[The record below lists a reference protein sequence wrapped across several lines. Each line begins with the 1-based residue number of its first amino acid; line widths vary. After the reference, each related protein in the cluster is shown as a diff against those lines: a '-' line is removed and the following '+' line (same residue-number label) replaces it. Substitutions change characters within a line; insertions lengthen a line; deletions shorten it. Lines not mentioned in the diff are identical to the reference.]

1 MLSKAYTKFLFLL
14 LILSLSFA
22 GEGTITAKRAKY
34 IPSEEKII
42 GEDVLIKYEDYE
54 IRGDKVT
61 LNLNDNSG
69 VVEGDAVLIKSG
81 EMMRG
86 EKLFFN
92 WEKEEWKMESGKV
105 EIEAKRLQGAQ
116 EPLFF
121 YAKESAGTS
130 NKMEG
135 KGISLTTCNLPHPH
149 YSLNAKEI
157 FVLFGDKLV
166 ARDVSFVVLGR
177 KLFHLPYIVI
187 PLKAPAKRSF
197 IPQFGSDPYE
207 GYFIKTTYPYL
218 STAVASGILH
228 LDYIQ
233 KRGTGQGIEH
243 TFVYPH
249 LNSSF
254 SLYHMAPSGGEGESL
269 TASGKMDW
277 QKGSLRA
284 SILSD
289 FQKNSLWYGGSSRTS
304 NLQTTIEQN
313 TFNSSLSLDL
323 RKQNVKGFYESQNL
337 FASLLYNLRLD
348 ARRNLKVDIQN
359 TSLSYSNT
367 PTDKE
372 LYSTFLFSQEGKV
385 GFEIETTRR
394 NDLDKDAYTA
404 DENYSFLEKMPEIRL
419 KAPQILAK
427 FPLDAEIAW
436 GQYRQFITKPFLSRA
451 TFSFS
456 TYWRSSQSLSQR
468 NKPYLS
474 LNGEFFQGL
483 YGDGTALYSYNL
495 SPTLQFPIG
504 SSSLNLSFRH
514 TTSRGYSPFYMDQIY
529 PYSALN
535 VGWTLNS
542 RITKLSLQGGYD
554 FRNEYPY
561 SITGSLEISPT
572 WGDFLFYLG
581 YEPKSKHWRD
591 IIANVRIGEKT
602 NPLWNVNIRYATE
615 EKKVA
620 FVRGTGKLILGKWW
634 KIEGIYGYN
643 GYTNKLEELD
653 LALTRD
659 LHCWVA
665 SLLYNKRRKELTFN
679 LYLKAFP
686 IQLRPLG
693 LGEEGQY
700 IGTSVGGYY

>member
-1 MLSKAYTKFLFLL
+1 MLSRIAVISFFILV
-14 LILSLSFA
+14 LSLSFA

-42 GEDVLIKYEDYE
+42 GEDVVIKYEDYE

-61 LNLNDNSG
+61 LSLDENSG
-69 VVEGDAVLIKSG
+69 VVEGNALLIKSG
-81 EMMRG
+81 EVMRG

-116 EPLFF
+116 APLFL
-121 YAKESAGTS
+121 YAKESTGSS

-135 KGISLTTCNLPHPH
+135 RNISLTTCSLPHPH
-149 YSLNAKEI
+149 YSIDAKEL

-166 ARDVSFVVLGR
+166 AKDVSFVALGR
-177 KLFHLPYIVI
+177 KLFHLPYLVI
-187 PLKAPAKRSF
+187 PLKKTAQRSF
-197 IPQFGSDPYE
+197 VPEFGSDPYQ
-207 GYFIKTTYPYL
+207 GYYIKTTYPYL

-233 KRGTGQGIEH
+233 KRGSGEGIEH
-243 TFVYPH
+243 SFTYPH
-249 LNSSF
+249 FNSSF
-254 SLYHMAPSGGEGESL
+254 SLYHIAPSGGEGESL
-269 TASGKMDW
+269 TTNGKMDW

-284 SILSD
+284 SILTD

-304 NLQTTIEQN
+304 NLQTTIEHN
-313 TFNSSLSLDL
+313 TPLSNLSLSF
-323 RKQNVKGFYESQNL
+323 RQQNVKGFYESQNIL
-337 FASLLYNLRLD
+337 TSLLYNIRLD
-348 ARRNLKVDIQN
+348 ARRNLKVDIQD
-359 TSLSYSNT
+359 TSLSYSNS

-385 GFEIETTRR
+385 GIEIETTRR
-394 NDLDKDAYTA
+394 NDLDKDVYTG
-404 DENYSFLEKMPEIRL
+404 DENFSFLEKMPEIRL
-419 KAPQILAK
+419 KAPQIVHEL
-427 FPLDAEIAW
+427 PVDAEIVW

-468 NKPYLS
+468 NRPYFT

-483 YGDGTALYSYNL
+483 YGDGTALYSYNF
-495 SPTLQFPIG
+495 SPTLQVPIG

-514 TTSRGYSPFYMDQIY
+514 ITSRGYSPFYMDQVY
-529 PYSALN
+529 PYSSLN
-535 VGWTLNS
+535 VGWTLTS
-542 RITKLSLQGGYD
+542 KIAKFSLQGGYD
-554 FRNEYPY
+554 FRNDYPY
-561 SITGSLEISPT
+561 SITGNLEISPT
-572 WGDFLFYLG
+572 WGNFLFYLG
-581 YEPKSKHWRD
+581 YEPRSKTWRD
-591 IIANVRIGEKT
+591 IIANVKIGEKT
-602 NPLWNVNIRYATE
+602 KPLWNINIRYATE
-615 EKKVA
+615 EKKLA
-620 FVRGTGKLILGKWW
+620 FVRGTGKLELGKWW

-643 GYTNKLEELD
+643 GYTNKLDELD

-686 IQLRPLG
+686 IQIRPLG
-693 LGEEGQY
+693 LGAEGQY

>member
-1 MLSKAYTKFLFLL
+1 MLSRIAVISFFILV
-14 LILSLSFA
+14 LSLSFA

-34 IPSEEKII
+34 IPLEEKII
-42 GEDVLIKYEDYE
+42 GEDVVIKYEDYE

-61 LNLNDNSG
+61 LSLDENSG
-69 VVEGDAVLIKSG
+69 VVEGNALLIKSG
-81 EMMRG
+81 EVMKG

-105 EIEAKRLQGAQ
+105 EVEAKRLQGAQ
-116 EPLFF
+116 APLFL
-121 YAKESAGTS
+121 YAKESTGSS

-135 KGISLTTCNLPHPH
+135 RSISLTTCNLPHPH
-149 YSLNAKEI
+149 YSIDAKEL

-166 ARDVSFVVLGR
+166 AKDVSFVALGR
-177 KLFHLPYIVI
+177 KLFHLPYLVI
-187 PLKAPAKRSF
+187 PLKKTAQRSF
-197 IPQFGSDPYE
+197 VPEFGSDPYQ
-207 GYFIKTTYPYL
+207 GYYIKTTYPYL

-233 KRGTGQGIEH
+233 KRGSGQGIEH
-243 TFVYPH
+243 SFTYPH
-249 LNSSF
+249 FNSSL
-254 SLYHMAPSGGEGESL
+254 SLYHIAPSGGEGESL
-269 TASGKMDW
+269 TTNGKMDW

-284 SILSD
+284 SILTD

-304 NLQTTIEQN
+304 NLQTTIEHN
-313 TFNSSLSLDL
+313 TPLSNLSLSF
-323 RKQNVKGFYESQNL
+323 RQQNVKGFYESQNIL
-337 FASLLYNLRLD
+337 TSLLYNIRLD
-348 ARRNLKVDIQN
+348 ARRNLKVDIQDTN
-359 TSLSYSNT
+359 LSYSNS

-385 GFEIETTRR
+385 GIEIETTRR
-394 NDLDKDAYTA
+394 NDLDKDVYTG
-404 DENYSFLEKMPEIRL
+404 DENFSFLEKMPEIRL
-419 KAPQILAK
+419 KAPQIL
-427 FPLDAEIAW
+427 PELPVDAEIVW

-468 NKPYLS
+468 NRPYFT

-495 SPTLQFPIG
+495 SPTLQVPIG

-514 TTSRGYSPFYMDQIY
+514 ITSRGYSPFYMDQVY
-529 PYSALN
+529 PYSSLN
-535 VGWTLNS
+535 VGWTLTS
-542 RITKLSLQGGYD
+542 KIAKFSLQGGYD
-554 FRNEYPY
+554 FRNDYPY
-561 SITGSLEISPT
+561 SITGNLEISPT
-572 WGDFLFYLG
+572 WGNFLFYLG
-581 YEPKSKHWRD
+581 YEPRSKTWRD
-591 IIANVRIGEKT
+591 IIANVKIGEKT
-602 NPLWNVNIRYATE
+602 KPLWNINIRYATE
-615 EKKVA
+615 EKKLA
-620 FVRGTGKLILGKWW
+620 FVRGTGKLELGKWW

-665 SLLYNKRRKELTFN
+665 SLLYNKRRKEFTFN

-686 IQLRPLG
+686 IQIRPLG
-693 LGEEGQY
+693 LGAEGQY